1 SSDNTDSS
9 DDDDDSADGDV
20 DIAGAIAGNGWGR
33 VPDEVTLRVFSFM
46 TPKRVCRLACV
57 DRAWRELLMV
67 SDVWRPFFEARW

>member
-1 SSDNTDSS
+1 
-9 DDDDDSADGDV
+9 
-20 DIAGAIAGNGWGR
+20 

-67 SDVWRPFFEARW
+67 SGVWRPFFEARWPL